1 MQSSDC
7 VFSYYVNNKTAIEM
21 ERGWGEQRIL
31 LLISVKF
38 ASEIIFV
45 VFEVTFVSVREG
57 VGGGRRDES
66 KNGVGGGVR
75 I

>member
-1 MQSSDC
+1 MYSVIMLTTKLQLKWKG
-7 VFSYYVNNKTAIEM
+7 V
-21 ERGWGEQRIL
+21 GGEQRIL